1 MLWACALQSALF
13 VFGATQ
19 VGAIGVQCPVPASL
33 PPLLYSGGA
42 TCDVAPPAH
51 ITFALQV
58 QGSSGV
64 RCAGAAAVLVVV
76 GALIVGCVP
85 QDEVL

>member
-1 MLWACALQSALF
+1 MLWACALQSAMV

-42 TCDVAPPAH
+42 TCDVAPPAP

-64 RCAGAAAVLVVV
+64 RCAGVGAVE
-76 GALIVGCVP
+76 ALIVGCVP
-85 QDEVL
+85 QDELL